1 MSSFP
6 LPSLRRPVFRLLAL
20 IFLLVAVPVVHAS
33 TITYNVT
40 LTPSSDGYGG
50 SGTITLASSPAIAGI
65 STFSQA
71 NGQLQNL
78 TFTIDNQT
86 FSLAGYP
93 SATVE
98 FLDGQL
104 YNISFAQTIGT
115 SPNRFTLDTSG
126 VYAFYYNNGQSE
138 SDGSIAAT
146 PADLPDESSSTPQP
160 AGASATPE
168 PGSIILLATAL
179 LGGGSL
185 VFRRA
190 RHSQS

>member
-1 MSSFP
+1 MSSFA

-138 SDGSIAAT
+138 SAGSITASLADT
-146 PADLPDESSSTPQP
+146 PSNPSSSQP
-160 AGASATPE
+160 PTASATPE
-168 PGSIILLATAL
+168 PGTLILLATAL
-179 LGGGSL
+179 IGGGFF

-190 RHSQS
+190 RQAHS

>member
-1 MSSFP
+1 MSSFA
-6 LPSLRRPVFRLLAL
+6 LPSLRRPVLRLLAL

-50 SGTITLASSPAIAGI
+50 SGTITLASAPAIAGI

-104 YNISFAQTIGT
+104 YNISFAQTIGA

-146 PADLPDESSSTPQP
+146 PADFPDESSSTPQP

-168 PGSIILLATAL
+168 PGSIILLAT
-179 LGGGSL
+179 
-185 VFRRA
+185 
-190 RHSQS
+190 

>member
-1 MSSFP
+1 
-6 LPSLRRPVFRLLAL
+6 
-20 IFLLVAVPVVHAS
+20 VVHAS

-104 YNISFAQTIGT
+104 YNISFAQTIGA

-138 SDGSIAAT
+138 SAGSITASLADT
-146 PADLPDESSSTPQP
+146 PSNPSSSQP
-160 AGASATPE
+160 PTASATPE
-168 PGSIILLATAL
+168 PGTLILLATAL
-179 LGGGSL
+179 IGGGFF

-190 RHSQS
+190 RQAHS